1 MMMHRHVVLR
11 MAYSVL
17 ACLIAAP
24 VFAQNPAMPDPRRMS
39 GVPLPVSE
47 MTAGSVT
54 VRVIRGALANN
65 VPGHPVELIGDGAPR
80 RATTTDAGRAE
91 FTGLRPGAR
100 VRAVAVLDGERLESQ
115 EFTVPERGGVRM
127 LLVAGA
133 GASAPAPSNAGAGD
147 TAAARE
153 GSVRLGQGSRFVF
166 EIGDEALNVF
176 CILQIVNPAGAP
188 VDAGKPLVFEAA
200 PNGGDV
206 TLLQGSTPQARAE
219 GRRVSVAGPF
229 PPGTT
234 AVQFAYAVKYDGP
247 AVTIEQRMP
256 AVLDQVTM
264 MAQKVGPMT
273 VTSPHVVQ
281 RREMPA
287 QGETYIVG
295 QGPGA
300 GAGEA
305 VTFSFDGLP
314 HAPAWPR
321 HLALGLAGVILA
333 GGAWMGRGRR
343 GSTVAGD
350 RAALESRREH
360 LFAELMAVDRRHR
373 NGRSDAADAA
383 RRRELIAELESI
395 YAALDN

>member
-1 MMMHRHVVLR
+1 MTWRCGL
-11 MAYSVL
+11 AISCAVL
-17 ACLIAAP
+17 AGTLAAP
-24 VFAQNPAMPDPRRMS
+24 LSAQGPAMPDPRRMS
-39 GVPLPVSE
+39 GVPLPVSD
-47 MTAGSVT
+47 MAAGSVT
-54 VRVIRGALANN
+54 VRVIRGTLANN
-65 VPGHPVELIGDGAPR
+65 VPGQTVELIGDGPPR
-80 RATTTDAGRAE
+80 RARTTDAGRAE

-100 VRAVAVLDGERLESQ
+100 VRAAAVVDGERLESQ

-127 LLVAGA
+127 LLVAGPD
-133 GASAPAPSNAGAGD
+133 ASAPATSGTGAGG
-147 TAAARE
+147 TVATRE
-153 GSVRLGQGSRFVF
+153 GPVRLGQGSRFVF

-176 CILQIVNPAGAP
+176 CILQIVNPGATP
-188 VDAGKPLVFEAA
+188 VELREPLVFEAA

-206 TLLQGSTPQARAE
+206 TLLQGSTAQARAE

-229 PPGTT
+229 PPGAT
-234 AVQFAYAVKYDGP
+234 AVQFAYAVQYDGP

-273 VTSPHVVQ
+273 VSSPHVVQ

-295 QGPGA
+295 QGPGV
-300 GAGEA
+300 GAGDA

-314 HAPAWPR
+314 HTPAWPR
-321 HLALGLAGVILA
+321 HLALGLASVILA
-333 GGAWMGRGRR
+333 GGAWLGRGRK
-343 GSTVAGD
+343 GDAFAGG
-350 RAALESRREH
+350 RAALESRRER
-360 LFAELMAVDRRHR
+360 LLAELTAVERRHLA
-373 NGRSDAADAA
+373 GRSDAADAA